1 MNILPE
7 RMCRNEKA
15 YGFDAES
22 AAAVHAVHQ
31 RIRKKETPK
40 EELKMKIQRYP
51 LSGRR

>member
-22 AAAVHAVHQ
+22 AAVCMQ
-31 RIRKKETPK
+31 YIRE
-40 EELKMKIQRYP
+40 
-51 LSGRR
+51 